1 MRRCAQLV
9 ERRSRE
15 PVQLARLLDIVTLDV
30 LAGHADAH
38 AKNLSLLHCR
48 VADVRAGHLARS
60 LENGYSVEHGG
71 KHLKVK
77 NAEGATVYTLPTTPS
92 GSVWKV
98 RLLRDLEKRGL
109 I

>member
-1 MRRCAQLV
+1 MHKEIKEIV
-9 ERRSRE
+9 K
-15 PVQLARLLDIVTLDV
+15 RLE
-30 LAGHADAH
+30 A
-38 AKNLSLLHCR
+38 
-48 VADVRAGHLARS
+48 
-60 LENGYSVEHGG
+60 NGYSVVHGA

-77 NAEGATVYTLPTTPS
+77 SPGGATIYTLPTTPS

>member
-1 MRRCAQLV
+1 MSEV
-9 ERRSRE
+9 HKEIKE
-15 PVQLARLLDIVTLDV
+15 IVKRLE
-30 LAGHADAH
+30 ANGH
-38 AKNLSLLHCR
+38 
-48 VADVRAGHLARS
+48 
-60 LENGYSVEHGG
+60 SVEHGG

-77 NAEGATVYTLPTTPS
+77 NSDGATIYTLPTTPS